1 MMSNNSYSKKTYPD
15 WLNSKGKDIIIELDE
30 LKNSRISGM
39 DKFKQERS
47 KILQLTYICMK
58 NTNNGF
64 GECQKKVWALKKE

>member
-1 MMSNNSYSKKTYPD
+1 MSNSNYPKTEYPD
-15 WLNSKGKDIIIELDE
+15 WLNSKGKDIAVELRE

-39 DKFKQERS
+39 DKFKKERS
-47 KILQLTYICMK
+47 KILQLTYMCME